1 MSSARITKPFIFVG
15 VPVALG
21 IVVLIFAGMEL
32 RSFLLTS
39 PRFAVKEV
47 DVTTKGK
54 AERENILRLA
64 GITTHSNIFA
74 LDLDRIRKNV
84 EREPW
89 VHSATIVRELP
100 SRIEIQYDPQVP
112 VAILGA
118 GSMYYLNSEGKPFY
132 KIQKGDSLEFPLVQV
147 EGGFR
152 NSEISRQRV
161 ETGLN
166 ILKALRASPLFSDK
180 DLGELTVRM
189 DADEGAAPYVLT
201 LRFPPRALL
210 GKGKQPNRLYT
221 VSFDDEDL
229 TTQVKHWEAVV
240 RHLVQTGK
248 NPRLIRLELGKKVV
262 VKLER

>member
-1 MSSARITKPFIFVG
+1 MKSSVAKPFIFVG

-21 IVVLIFAGMEL
+21 LVVLIFGGMEL
-32 RSFLLTS
+32 RSFLLSS

-47 DVTTKGK
+47 SVSTKGR
-54 AERENILRLA
+54 AERSSILKLANIPPN
-64 GITTHSNIFA
+64 TNIFA
-74 LDLDRIRKNV
+74 LDLDRVRRSV
-84 EREPW
+84 EKEPW

-100 SRIEIQYDPQVP
+100 SRIEIQYEPQTP

-118 GSMYYLNSEGKPFY
+118 GSMYYLNGEGKPFY
-132 KIQKGDSLEFPLVQV
+132 KIQKGDSLAYPLVQV
-147 EGGFR
+147 EGGFK
-152 NSEISRQRV
+152 NSDLSRKRV
-161 ETGLN
+161 ATGLD
-166 ILKALRASPLFSDK
+166 ILKTMATSALFSEK

-189 DADEGAAPYVLT
+189 DAVDGAAPYVLT
-201 LRFPPRALL
+201 LRFPPRPLA

-221 VSFDDEDL
+221 VSFNDDDL
-229 TTQVKHWEAVV
+229 STQVKHWEAVL